1 MGKGRVTVDVIFCFL
16 GVPAPKGYI
25 QSVPG
30 ELLLIYAFLLAD
42 LCFSVFFLD
51 DECVIFYNSVN
62 THIKLQSIIRQQIQC
77 LKFSE
82 FTVVMV

>member
-1 MGKGRVTVDVIFCFL
+1 MGKGRVTVDVILCFL
-16 GVPAPKGYI
+16 GVPAPKRYT

-30 ELLLIYAFLLAD
+30 ELLIHAFLLAD

-51 DECVIFYNSVN
+51 DECVILYNTVN
-62 THIKLQSIIRQQIQC
+62 THIKLRSIIRQQIQC

-82 FTVVMV
+82 FTVVMG